1 MRNKILLAMAAAG
14 MMCSA
19 SAFALESAPATPTA
33 GPFGSGKVTFT
44 GSITN
49 SPCDIAPGDDDL
61 TVKFGQ
67 ISYRHLKSEH
77 AIDTADAKS
86 FTIHLQNCAFDT
98 NTGDDKT
105 TKPNLMSMVNV
116 TFTGA
121 ASSDNKTF
129 NNSGSAT
136 GVGLQLLDSAHTAIT
151 SGTATKDNQLQSGD
165 NQLTFFAQL
174 VNLGAENTVTPG
186 SINVPV
192 NYTLTYK

>member
-44 GSITN
+44 GNITN

-86 FTIHLQNCAFDT
+86 FTIHLQNCAFDIDT
-98 NTGDDKT
+98 SQASPKNK
-105 TKPNLMSMVNV
+105 MSIVNV
-116 TFTGA
+116 TFGGGA
-121 ASSDNKTF
+121 TSDNKTF
-129 NNSGSAT
+129 TNTGNAT